1 MNRFLDEVLGQKRE
15 EVAAKIRSYRI
26 NDLECRASGH
36 AVRDFRA
43 ALTGGGTRGGTP
55 GTVIIA
61 EVKRKSPTVARFLQ
75 NGDPERLA
83 RIYETNGAAAIS
95 VVVDERNFGTSL
107 HDVDRIRRVTRLP
120 ILAKDFVID
129 GSQILEARAAGADAV
144 LLIARILSGEMLS
157 HLLGLARRL
166 GISALVECHDEADV
180 EKAVESRAAIIGI
193 NNRDLG
199 NLTVSVQTTRRLL
212 PRIPENVIRVSES
225 GITSRED
232 IGVLRSLGVN
242 AFLMG
247 SALLHSNDPG
257 RLLQN
262 LLAPGG
268 QRKGGVVE

>member
-15 EVAAKIRSYRI
+15 EVAAKTRSYRI
-26 NDLECRASGH
+26 NDLECRACGH

-43 ALTGGGTRGGTP
+43 ALSGGGTRGGAP
-55 GTVIIA
+55 GAVIIG
-61 EVKRKSPTVARFLQ
+61 EIKSKSPTVDRFRQ

-107 HDVDRIRRVTRLP
+107 RDVDRIRRVTRLP

-157 HLLGLARRL
+157 HLLGLSRRR
-166 GISALVECHDEADV
+166 GMSALVECHDEADV

-199 NLTVSVQTTRRLL
+199 SLTVSLQTTRRLL
-212 PRIPENVIRVSES
+212 PRIPESVIRVSES
-225 GITSRED
+225 GITSRKD
-232 IGVLRSLGVN
+232 IDILQSLGVN

-257 RLLQN
+257 RFLQN
-262 LLAPGG
+262 LLAPGE